1 MLDFLSSP
9 SLSAL
14 PVQSFAALKPV
25 GSLLQV
31 WGEVSQ
37 PLIPPCPSAL
47 SSSSG
52 QEIQPWVA
60 KMVEEEGEEVLEEEE
75 EVGAESISQVH
86 PF

>member
-1 MLDFLSSP
+1 M
-9 SLSAL
+9 
-14 PVQSFAALKPV
+14 
-25 GSLLQV
+25 

>member
-1 MLDFLSSP
+1 MPDFLSSP
-9 SLSAL
+9 SLFAL
-14 PVQSFAALKPV
+14 LVQSFATLQPV

-37 PLIPPCPSAL
+37 PLIPPFPSAL

-75 EVGAESISQVH
+75 EVRAESISQVH